1 MAKEKKKEET
11 EEEVSSEVQIPEK
24 PKRRT
29 SDIGLVPMIAIIG
42 GTILAMILIVFALY
56 WFLIRP
62 DFVHDTGGSD
72 STKVELSDAE
82 KARIKEKQEMARYEE
97 EDAIGESTGVQFVQT
112 TDIITNTSALDWFIV
127 VQLGLEYRM
136 FDSEE
141 GAAEGAAAT
150 ALDPRLESEVRS
162 YVTKYFGLK
171 TMDVVTAQRDS
182 LESIFHKELKPIFL
196 KHKMF
201 LRRVS
206 IPKFVTQRS

>member
-29 SDIGLVPMIAIIG
+29 SDMGLVPMIAIIG

-97 EDAIGESTGVQFVQT
+97 DAIGESTGVQFVQT

-150 ALDPRLESEVRS
+150 TLDPRLESEVRS

>member
-1 MAKEKKKEET
+1 MAKEKKKEGT
-11 EEEVSSEVQIPEK
+11 DEEVTSEVQIPEK

-29 SDIGLVPMIAIIG
+29 SDMGLIPMIAIIG

-62 DFVHDTGGSD
+62 DFVHDTGDSD

-82 KARIKEKQEMARYEE
+82 KARIKEKQELAKYEE
-97 EDAIGESTGVQFVQT
+97 EDAIGETTGLQFVQT

-136 FDSEE
+136 FESEE
-141 GAAEGAAAT
+141 GEAEGAAAT
-150 ALDPRLESEVRS
+150 TLEPRLESEVRS
-162 YVTKYFGLK
+162 YITKYFGLK
-171 TMDVVTAQRDS
+171 TMDEVTAQRDS
-182 LESIFHKELKPIFL
+182 LETIFRKELKPIFL